1 MKRISF
7 LVLVFLLMLTSSVF
21 ATKYDYK
28 DETCNLGKLRS
39 VVVDAV
45 ISPQGKVQDAD
56 ITQKLVADICQRL
69 EERCHLRTATMTA
82 VQQRIAAEKEPDFA
96 RIAASDPA
104 RGSAMVREMVQ
115 EYDAVLTLTIY
126 NYGIGAAYE
135 GSTAFRADPSASA
148 PAPVSDLKGQTA
160 GKATVNIEFCLRDAK
175 TNVVLLDRKELRTR
189 ELDAFVDP
197 DAMAVAERMDDDYA
211 ETLRRQMKAD
221 AKRK

>member
-1 MKRISF
+1 MCIAVACLMLERAYFQGCSDWAKKRRIVNMKRISF

-39 VVVDAV
+39 AVVDAV

-96 RIAASDPA
+96 RIAASD
-104 RGSAMVREMVQ
+104 
-115 EYDAVLTLTIY
+115 
-126 NYGIGAAYE
+126 
-135 GSTAFRADPSASA
+135 
-148 PAPVSDLKGQTA
+148 
-160 GKATVNIEFCLRDAK
+160 
-175 TNVVLLDRKELRTR
+175 
-189 ELDAFVDP
+189 
-197 DAMAVAERMDDDYA
+197 
-211 ETLRRQMKAD
+211 
-221 AKRK
+221 